1 MSTDLERIL
10 EAHQGW
16 YEANVGLVADRMLRY
31 FPEGDGY
38 HQFNLNGHTYHGV
51 LDKHRLWVNAAKI
64 GLSITAIKDT
74 VGPDVQIFGDV
85 ALLTAEGVADVLAPG
100 QQDAARTPFRTTE
113 FFRRD
118 DGKGGRDWRIW
129 HMHVSVQD
137 PQMPKHGTE

>member
-1 MSTDLERIL
+1 MSSDLERIL
-10 EAHQGW
+10 AVHQGW
-16 YEANVGLVADRMLRY
+16 YEANVGLVADRMTAY

-64 GLSITAIKDT
+64 GLDITAIKDT
-74 VGPDVQIFGDV
+74 VGPDVRIFGDV
-85 ALLTAEGVADVLAPG
+85 ALLTAEGVADVVAPG
-100 QQDAARTPFRTTE
+100 QSDAVPTPFRTTE

-118 DGKGGRDWRIW
+118 DGKGEPDWRIW

-137 PQMPKHGTE
+137 PQMPKYGTE